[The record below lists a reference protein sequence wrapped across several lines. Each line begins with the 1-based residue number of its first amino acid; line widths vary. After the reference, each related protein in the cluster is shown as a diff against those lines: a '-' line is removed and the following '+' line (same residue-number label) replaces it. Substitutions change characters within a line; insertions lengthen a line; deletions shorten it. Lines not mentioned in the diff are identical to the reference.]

1 MLAPK
6 KVVFEVEAHRQQA
19 IEECALNLNL
29 FGRMKQCLIT
39 KMLIKCLLK
48 FGPKRL
54 PESVKEPIDYFLL
67 FFKMQLVSFIVE
79 QTNLYY
85 QQQVS
90 ASQCLLKPF
99 PDVCEEEILAFFGM
113 IIAIGLYK
121 LPKISDYWQTRGIN
135 VMPWFRSVFSKN
147 WFFAINRYLHLN
159 DNTKRPEQGHTG
171 YKLCFMFNLS
181 LTQSFRHFSPCIR
194 LHKTLV

>member
-1 MLAPK
+1 MRTESEFVWSNEAMPHNK
-6 KVVFEVEAHRQQA
+6 NADQVFAEV
-19 IEECALNLNL
+19 C
-29 FGRMKQCLIT
+29 
-39 KMLIKCLLK
+39 
-48 FGPKRL
+48 GPKRL

-90 ASQCLLKPF
+90 ASQCPLKPF
-99 PDVCEEEILAFFGM
+99 PDVCEEILSFFGM
-113 IIAIGLYK
+113 IIAMGLYK
-121 LPKISDYWQTRGIN
+121 LPKISDYWQTRGIG

-147 WFFAINRYLHLN
+147 RFFAINRCLHLN

-171 YKLCFMFNLS
+171 YKLFHVQPVIDSILQTFQSMYTPAQDLS
-181 LTQSFRHFSPCIR
+181 
-194 LHKTLV
+194 VD